1 MGVPRGGARRLAGAH
16 RPPVAAVGEGA
27 GAPVGG
33 SGAPP
38 PLAWLSAQALDPAA
52 ILAAVGRPG
61 HGGSALFVGTVRDE
75 PHVREVVSLD
85 YEAFEQMAV
94 PEMQA
99 ICAEAADRFGA
110 LCVMAHR
117 TGPVAVGEPSVVVA
131 TSAPG
136 RRVALEACAWAIDQL
151 KARVPVW
158 KLQRF
163 ADGGTEW
170 SEGA

>member
-1 MGVPRGGARRLAGAH
+1 MGDGDPGALAF
-16 RPPVAAVGEGA
+16 
-27 GAPVGG
+27 
-33 SGAPP
+33 
-38 PLAWLSAQALDPAA
+38 LSAEPLVPARL
-52 ILAAVGRPG
+52 LAQVNRAG
-61 HGGSALFVGTVRDE
+61 HGGSALFVGTVRDD

-85 YEAFEQMAV
+85 YEAFAEMAV
-94 PEMQA
+94 PEMEA
-99 ICAEAADRFGA
+99 IGREAATRFGA

-136 RRVALEACAWAIDQL
+136 RRAALDACSWAIDQL
-151 KARVPVW
+151 KERVPVW

-163 ADGGTEW
+163 ADGATEW

>member
-1 MGVPRGGARRLAGAH
+1 M
-16 RPPVAAVGEGA
+16 GEGA

-33 SGAPP
+33 AGAPT
-38 PLAWLSAQALDPAA
+38 PLAWLSADPLHPGAVLAL
-52 ILAAVGRPG
+52 VGRPG
-61 HGGSALFVGTVRDE
+61 HGGSALFAGTVRDD
-75 PHVREVVSLD
+75 PHVREVVALH
-85 YEAFEQMAV
+85 YEAFEEMAV
-94 PEMQA
+94 AEMEA
-99 ICAEAADRFGA
+99 ICREAIERFGV

-117 TGPVAVGEPSVVVA
+117 TGAVAVGEPSVVVA

-136 RRVALEACAWAIDQL
+136 RRAALDACSWAIDEL
-151 KARVPVW
+151 KRRVPVW